1 MKKKGLYQL
10 KDSQKETKEYTL
22 SVLTEDKAGLL
33 NHITIIFN
41 RRKMNINSL
50 NVSTTEVKGVSRF
63 TIVVKSNKEKITKVV
78 NHINKLI
85 DVLGAFLYEEDE
97 IYFQEIALY
106 KLPTKIF
113 LKGNLVEKIIIRKYG
128 AKILKIE
135 EDHIII
141 QKTGTKVGTQKLYDE
156 LKKFG
161 EILEFARSGRV
172 ALSELLEQAPLDGTS
187 PRAGGP
193 APAAAAR
200 AFDDDDLAGGGGGG
214 S

>member
-1 MKKKGLYQL
+1 MKKRGIYQL
-10 KDSQKETKEYTL
+10 KDSDKKVKEYTI

-33 NHITIIFN
+33 NSITIILN

-63 TIVVKSNKEKITKVV
+63 TIVVSSTKEKITKVV
-78 NHINKLI
+78 NHINKI
-85 DVLGAFLYEEDE
+85 VDVLGAFLYEEDE

-172 ALSELLEQAPLDGTS
+172 ALSKKKRKTVNFLRQLQKTKSNRLNI
-187 PRAGGP
+187 
-193 APAAAAR
+193 
-200 AFDDDDLAGGGGGG
+200 
-214 S
+214 